1 MEQKLRDPE
10 LNHGTS
16 FLTVWW
22 ASMFADYVRWEGRT
36 FFYLAHLSQNTNLS
50 QHSGVPRVQGGAAV
64 SQNVPGYFPL
74 SQNTASTRGAGGVP
88 EIRNALQLQKF

>member
-1 MEQKLRDPE
+1 
-10 LNHGTS
+10 
-16 FLTVWW
+16 
-22 ASMFADYVRWEGRT
+22 MFADYVRWEGRT